1 MKAQKNSRGELP
13 GSLRR
18 SRRVGIASS
27 LVVASLAL
35 AGTMN
40 AGAESGSVHSPW
52 VHRATKVAPV
62 DEDQQVTI
70 ALHLKLRNETAL
82 VQLIKQLYDPASSQ
96 YGHFLTSAQFRAQF
110 APTGGDVQAVA
121 DALAQYGLTA
131 VPTESP
137 LYVKFTGTVGQ
148 VNEAF
153 QVSQNYYSYKGKTL
167 RSQDTPPV
175 LPDRLADLVAY
186 ANIDDTRALV
196 HPLYRRAGEDPNAP
210 PPAPTAPL
218 AFCSTYWADHMA
230 SVSPAPT
237 PYGASVPWAICGYT
251 PQQLRAAYG
260 VDKTNRDGSGVRVG
274 VVDAFASPTIVSDIN
289 TYASRHGLPPFTSAN
304 FSQIIPMG
312 IYNVPANDPCGP
324 QGWYTEESLD
334 IESVHSI
341 APSASIVF
349 IGGADCSQGL
359 SDAFYAAIN
368 NQVADILTNSYG
380 YDSED
385 IGAATILADLAAH
398 EQAAV
403 EGITLLFS
411 SGDLGDNI
419 PAGNQIAQGSWPA
432 TSPLVTGVGGTSL
445 ALNADGTKQ
454 EWGWGNVRAK
464 LASPTI
470 SADGSSVSGTAWG
483 AFAYYASSGGG
494 TSLLFF
500 QPDYQKGTVPSA
512 IASQTALDSGLL
524 VTLLPDRRVV
534 PDISMVGDPIT
545 GFLFGMTYTTS
556 TTNPNANIGCT
567 PIDSLTEYCEGG
579 IGGTSLSSPLLAG
592 VIALV
597 DQQRKAHGRGPVGFV
612 TPALY
617 RVPRGSA
624 GTFTHAVNDIV
635 APSSPTAA
643 LVHRL
648 GGLVRVYTINSEPD
662 ATGTAVIEGAETSL
676 LTTPGY
682 DNVTGLG
689 VPYVPA
695 LLKALGGSSD
705 D

>member
-1 MKAQKNSRGELP
+1 MSKMLFAGVATLSLSRT
-13 GSLRR
+13 LRWIVAGVAL
-18 SRRVGIASS
+18 VG
-27 LVVASLAL
+27 
-35 AGTMN
+35 TN
-40 AGAESGSVHSPW
+40 AAWAESEQRAVHSPW
-52 VHRATKVAPV
+52 VARATKVAPV
-62 DEDQQVTI
+62 DENQQVTI
-70 ALHLKLRNETAL
+70 ALHLKLHDEVGLA
-82 VQLIKQLYDPASSQ
+82 QLIKQIYDPASSRYGQ
-96 YGHFLTSAQFRAQF
+96 YLSPAQFHAQF
-110 APTGGDVQAVA
+110 APTAADVQAVA
-121 DALAQYGLTA
+121 DVLAQYGLTM
-131 VPTESP
+131 VPSPSP
-137 LYVKFTGTVGQ
+137 LYVKAIGTVGQ
-148 VNEAF
+148 VNQTF
-153 QVSQNYYSYKGKTL
+153 QVRQNYYSYKGKTL
-167 RSQDTPPV
+167 RGQDTAPV
-175 LPDRLADLVAY
+175 LPDKLADLVVY

-196 HPLYRRAGEDPNAP
+196 HPFHRKAGEDPNAP
-210 PPAPTAPL
+210 PPAPLAPS
-218 AFCSTYWADHMA
+218 AFCSTYWSDNVA

-237 PYGASVPWAICGYT
+237 PYGASGTLPWAICGYT

-260 VDKTNRDGSGVRVG
+260 VDKTNRNGSGVRVG
-274 VVDAFASPTIVSDIN
+274 VVDAFASPTIFSDIN

-304 FSQIIPMG
+304 FSQIIPAG
-312 IYNVPANDPCGP
+312 IYNVPATDPCGP
-324 QGWYTEESLD
+324 QTWYEEESLD
-334 IESVHSI
+334 IESVHSM
-341 APSASIVF
+341 APGASIVY
-349 IGGADCSQGL
+349 IGGADCFQGL
-359 SDAFYAAIN
+359 PDAFYAAIN

-385 IGAATILADLAAH
+385 VGAPTILADLAAH

-403 EGITLLFS
+403 QGITVLFS

-432 TSPLVTGVGGTSL
+432 TSPFVTAVGGTSL
-445 ALNADGTKQ
+445 ALRANGTKQ
-454 EWGWGNVRAK
+454 EWGWGNVRAA
-464 LASPTI
+464 LASPVI
-470 SADGSSVSGTAWG
+470 AADGSSISGTRWG
-483 AFAYYASSGGG
+483 AFSYYASSGGG

-500 QPDYQKGTVPSA
+500 QPDYQTGTVPSA

-524 VTLLPDRRVV
+524 VTLLPDRRVI
-534 PDISMVGDPIT
+534 PDISMDGDPIT
-545 GFLFGMTYTTS
+545 GFLFGMSYTTS
-556 TTNPNANIGCT
+556 TTNPNANVGCT
-567 PIDSLTEYCEGG
+567 PIDATTEYCEGA

-617 RVPRGSA
+617 RLPRGSA
-624 GTFTHAVNDIV
+624 GTFTHAVNDID

-695 LLKALGGSSD
+695 FLNALGGHD

>member
-1 MKAQKNSRGELP
+1 MRTQKNAQAELP
-13 GSLRR
+13 ESLGR
-18 SRRVGIASS
+18 SSRIGIARTW
-27 LVVASLAL
+27 VVAGLAL
-35 AGTMN
+35 AATMT
-40 AGAESGSVHSPW
+40 AWAESGSAHSPW
-52 VHRATKVAPV
+52 VHRATKVAPA
-62 DEDQQVTI
+62 DENQQVTI
-70 ALHLKLRNETAL
+70 ALHLKLHNETTL
-82 VQLIKQLYDPASSQ
+82 VQLIKQLYDPASNQ

-110 APTGGDVQAVA
+110 APTAGDVQAVA
-121 DALAQYGLTA
+121 DVLAQHGLTA

-137 LYVKFTGTVGQ
+137 LYVKFMGTVGQ

-153 QVSQNYYSYKGKTL
+153 QVSQNYYSYKSKTL
-167 RSQDTPPV
+167 RSQDTSPV
-175 LPDRLADLVAY
+175 LPDKLADLVVY
-186 ANIDDTRALV
+186 ANIDDTRTLV

-218 AFCSTYWADHMA
+218 AFCSTYWSDHVA

-237 PYGASVPWAICGYT
+237 PYGASGTVPWAICGYT

-260 VDKTNRDGSGVRVG
+260 VDKTTRDGSGVRVG
-274 VVDAFASPTIVSDIN
+274 VVDAFASPTIFSDIN

-304 FSQIIPMG
+304 FSQIIPAG
-312 IYNVPANDPCGP
+312 IYNVPATDPCGP
-324 QGWYTEESLD
+324 QGWYMEESLD
-334 IESVHSI
+334 IESVHSM
-341 APSASIVF
+341 APGATIVY

-359 SDAFYAAIN
+359 PDAFYAAIN

-385 IGAATILADLAAH
+385 VGAALILADLAAH
-398 EQAAV
+398 EQAAA
-403 EGITLLFS
+403 EGITVLFS

-432 TSPLVTGVGGTSL
+432 TSPLVTAVGGTSL
-445 ALNADGTKQ
+445 ALSANGTKQ
-454 EWGWGNVRAK
+454 EWGWGNVRAA
-464 LASPTI
+464 LTSPAI
-470 SADGSSVSGTAWG
+470 APDGSSVTGTGWG
-483 AFAYYASSGGG
+483 AFSYYASSGGG

-500 QPDYQKGTVPSA
+500 QPDYQKGTVPNA
-512 IASQTALDSGLL
+512 LASQTALDSGLL
-524 VTLLPDRRVV
+524 VTLLPERRVI

-556 TTNPNANIGCT
+556 ATANANVGCT
-567 PIDSLTEYCEGG
+567 PIDATTEYCEGG
-579 IGGTSLSSPLLAG
+579 IGGTSLSSPLFAG

-624 GTFTHAVNDIV
+624 GTFTHAVNDID

-689 VPYVPA
+689 VPYAPA
-695 LLKALGGSSD
+695 FLNALGGHD